1 MPIDVFLVSAYGAG
15 ATRLPAQILARSQRK
30 QPNIYIIARVL
41 MGDGPSNLEDVTL
54 PRLGRLRLLRC
65 LPGWPA

>member
-30 QPNIYIIARVL
+30 TKYIIARVL

>member
-30 QPNIYIIARVL
+30 HQIYNSEGV
-41 MGDGPSNLEDVTL
+41 DGRRPQ
-54 PRLGRLRLLRC
+54 
-65 LPGWPA
+65 

>member
-30 QPNIYIIARVL
+30 QPNI
-41 MGDGPSNLEDVTL
+41 
-54 PRLGRLRLLRC
+54 
-65 LPGWPA
+65 